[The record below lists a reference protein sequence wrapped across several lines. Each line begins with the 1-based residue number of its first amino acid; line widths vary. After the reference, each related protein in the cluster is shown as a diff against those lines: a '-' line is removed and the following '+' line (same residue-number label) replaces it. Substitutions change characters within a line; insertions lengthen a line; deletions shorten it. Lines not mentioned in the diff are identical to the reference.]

1 MSTEFLLLLV
11 VCISYISYL
20 VYLNNQVIN
29 ILNLKHTVI
38 DKLLE
43 NEKNP
48 NIKKSFLNYEKTRDF
63 TLLKKRIIF
72 LTHNYIM
79 NKKLTKGQIKAGIYF
94 SYPYANPEE
103 NGSLYN
109 LDKFLQIC
117 IYNLTLSKNQ
127 KKEVCKRTFTHG
139 VENKT
144 ILTYKYV
151 EFMKITTIWKNG

>member
-48 NIKKSFLNYEKTRDF
+48 NIKKSFLNLEFKN
-63 TLLKKRIIF
+63 I
-72 LTHNYIM
+72 
-79 NKKLTKGQIKAGIYF
+79 
-94 SYPYANPEE
+94 SE
-103 NGSLYN
+103 NFIS
-109 LDKFLQIC
+109 
-117 IYNLTLSKNQ
+117 
-127 KKEVCKRTFTHG
+127 
-139 VENKT
+139 ENKSF
-144 ILTYKYV
+144 KYSIV
-151 EFMKITTIWKNG
+151 LVYISFG

>member
-1 MSTEFLLLLV
+1 MMKKIQKKYRKVNLDLSPHK
-11 VCISYISYL
+11 
-20 VYLNNQVIN
+20 IN
-29 ILNLKHTVI
+29 RFK
-38 DKLLE
+38 
-43 NEKNP
+43 EK
-48 NIKKSFLNYEKTRDF
+48 IKKSFLNYEKTRDF

-117 IYNLTLSKNQ
+117 IYNSTLSKNQ
-127 KKEVCKRTFTHG
+127 KKEVYKRTFTHG
-139 VENKT
+139 FKNKT

>member
-48 NIKKSFLNYEKTRDF
+48 NIKKSFLNLEFKN
-63 TLLKKRIIF
+63 I
-72 LTHNYIM
+72 
-79 NKKLTKGQIKAGIYF
+79 
-94 SYPYANPEE
+94 SE
-103 NGSLYN
+103 NFIS
-109 LDKFLQIC
+109 
-117 IYNLTLSKNQ
+117 
-127 KKEVCKRTFTHG
+127 
-139 VENKT
+139 ENKSFKYSIVLLSIIEGLIFAFCPT
-144 ILTYKYV
+144 SFFISISIFIFVYMFSKYSMIKDFEKILNRLNSL
-151 EFMKITTIWKNG
+151 IA